1 MTRRLEK
8 VKGVIAQEIS
18 RVILYK
24 LQDPRIALVSVTRVE
39 PSPDLRMAKV
49 YVAIQ
54 GDETS
59 QKYALNALKHAKG
72 FIQSEMASHLRLKN
86 TPVLNFYLDEGKKKG
101 GHVLELIEKAVNEKL
116 NNDIA
121 GDRGE
126 VIMEKLCFGIPK
138 GSLQESTISMMKNAG
153 YRVYVS
159 SRSYYPSID
168 DNEISV
174 RLIRPQDMSR
184 YVENG
189 IIDAGLTGQDWV
201 EEAGSDVR
209 CIEKLVYAKQQLTK
223 VRWVLAV
230 PEDSSINTVE
240 DLQGKRIST
249 ELVNVTKKYL
259 DERGIHAEV
268 EFSHGA
274 TEAKAPDLVDAI
286 VELTETGSSLKANKL
301 RIIDTV
307 TESVTVFISN
317 HMSWEDPWKRQK
329 IENLAILF
337 HGAII
342 ACDKV
347 GLKMNIS
354 KDGLNALLEKL
365 PALRTPTIS
374 PLSGDAGYAIETV
387 MDESVVRNIIPELK
401 RAGAEGI
408 IEYPLNKV
416 IL

>member
-1 MTRRLEK
+1 MTRRFEK
-8 VKGVIAQEIS
+8 VRGVIEQEIS
-18 RVILYK
+18 KVILYR
-24 LQDPRIALVSVTRVE
+24 LQDPRINLVTVTRVE

-54 GDETS
+54 GDEPS
-59 QKYALNALKHAKG
+59 QKKTLNALKHAKG
-72 FIQSEMASHLRLKN
+72 YIQSEMASHLKLKN
-86 TPVLNFYLDEGKKKG
+86 TPSLTFYLDEARKKS
-101 GHVLELIEKAVNEKL
+101 GHVLKLIEEAINEEKNIAENRGSEIMKKL
-116 NNDIA
+116 
-121 GDRGE
+121 R
-126 VIMEKLCFGIPK
+126 FGIPK
-138 GSLQESTISMMKNAG
+138 GSLQEATIDMMKNAG
-153 YRVYVS
+153 YRIYVS
-159 SRSYYPSID
+159 SRSYYPTVD
-168 DNEISV
+168 DDELSV

-184 YVENG
+184 YVEKG

-209 CIEKLVYAKQQLTK
+209 CVEKLLYAKQKLTT

-230 PEDSSINTVE
+230 PEDSPVKSVE

-249 ELVNVTKKYL
+249 ELVNVTKRYL
-259 DERGIHAEV
+259 EERNIHAEV

-286 VELTETGSSLKANKL
+286 VELTETGSSLRANNL

-307 TESVTVFISN
+307 TESATVFISN
-317 HMSWEDPWKRQK
+317 HKSWEDPWKKQK

-337 HGAII
+337 QGAII
-342 ACDKV
+342 ARNKV

-354 KDGLNALLEKL
+354 NEGLNALLEKL
-365 PALRTPTIS
+365 PALRTPTVS
-374 PLSGDAGYAIETV
+374 PLSGNAGYAVETIL
-387 MDESVVRNIIPELK
+387 DESVVRNIIPELK
-401 RAGAEGI
+401 RVGAEGI